1 MFYLTPFNRRRDL
14 SIQNQ
19 RLNLENLVENFF
31 NDAFFPSLYANEGQ
45 MKVDIK
51 ENEKEFIVEAE
62 LPGVN
67 KDDIGVELT
76 EDMLTLSVT
85 RNEQINEETEKYVR
99 RERRYGSMTRSF
111 YVNNIDSEKINAK
124 FENGILTINLPK
136 KTPETKKGGRIQIN

>member
-14 SIQNQ
+14 VNRNQ
-19 RLNLENLVENFF
+19 HLPLESLVENFF

-76 EDMLTLSVT
+76 EDMLTVSVT
-85 RNEQINEETEKYVR
+85 KNEQINEENEKYVR
-99 RERRYGSMTRSF
+99 RERRYGSMARSF
-111 YVNNIDSEKINAK
+111 HVSNIESEKINAK
-124 FENGILTINLPK
+124 FENGILSINLPK
-136 KTPETKKGGRIQIN
+136 KAAETKKGSRIQIN